1 MAGCHD
7 RVTLLHH
14 LKQHGE
20 RERERE
26 RKRRGK
32 GERERERKRESSNL
46 QSTGYLYLWN
56 CDMFCLIVSQHDK
69 ELKEMRD

>member
-20 RERERE
+20 RQRERERE
-26 RKRRGK
+26 EEEE
-32 GERERERKRESSNL
+32 ERERREEKRIFKFTKYRISL
-46 QSTGYLYLWN
+46 PL
-56 CDMFCLIVSQHDK
+56 
-69 ELKEMRD
+69 EL

>member
-1 MAGCHD
+1 MAGRHD

-26 RKRRGK
+26 R
-32 GERERERKRESSNL
+32 EREEEEEERREEKRIL
-46 QSTGYLYLWN
+46 KFTKYR
-56 CDMFCLIVSQHDK
+56 VSLPL
-69 ELKEMRD
+69 EL